1 MTTTTNIVQQQENPA
16 VQAYKFGLIDKAQ
29 ALIEKPI
36 TLPAPTAVGAD
47 PMTLQAQGLAQAG
60 VGAFQPFITSG
71 SNFLTGAGQ
80 QANLAGTLGTQVAQN
95 YVPAQ
100 QEAMQGTAL
109 GAQMGQQAATAG
121 MQGIQNQL
129 AANNPYLQGAV
140 GGVNQ
145 AAIDAQN
152 QAVYAQNLIGD
163 STSQANQQALAA
175 QGMLGQAG
183 QFGMDS
189 ASAGQAGLFGSAAQ
203 YDPNSAQAYMNPYE
217 TQVIDQTMADMQRA
231 SDIARQGDSARAVGA
246 GAFGGSRSGIVDS
259 ERGRNLLDQQAK
271 MAGGLRAQGYG
282 QALQQSMAA
291 QESALQ
297 RQQKAAGLMGQLGQA
312 GAASGLQAGQATG
325 QLGQQ
330 AAQQALQ
337 AGQATGQLGQQA
349 SQQALQAG
357 QIGGQLGAQYGQMG
371 LAGQEASAKLGL
383 MGADMTGQSAA
394 QMGNLALQRAQLGQ
408 NQVGQTLDQANTL
421 GQLGQASAGL
431 GQLGQ
436 QMAMTDVDALTKLGA
451 QQQVLDQGAAD
462 QAQQYELQ
470 QVYQPYQKLGFYG
483 DILQGAPSTS
493 MSVSKN
499 TAPSASMLNQV
510 VGAGIS
516 GLGIAN
522 AAQNVGII

>member
-29 ALIEKPI
+29 DLIEKPI
-36 TLPAPTAVGAD
+36 TLPKPTAVGAD

-145 AAIDAQN
+145 AATDAQN
-152 QAVYAQNLIGD
+152 QALY
-163 STSQANQQALAA
+163 A
-175 QGMLGQAG
+175 QGMIGQAG

-312 GAASGLQAGQATG
+312 GAASGLQAGQT
-325 QLGQQ
+325 
-330 AAQQALQ
+330 
-337 AGQATGQLGQQA
+337 TGQLGQQA

-470 QVYQPYQKLGFYG
+470 QVYQPYQKLGFYS

>member
-1 MTTTTNIVQQQENPA
+1 MAVSENIVYQQESPA
-16 VQAYKFGLIDKAQ
+16 VEAYKLGLMNQAQ
-29 ALIEKPI
+29 KLIEQDV
-36 TLPAPTAVGAD
+36 TLPKPTAVGAD

-80 QANLAGTLGTQVAQN
+80 QANLAGTLGNQVAQN

-145 AAIDAQN
+145 AATDAQN
-152 QAVYAQNLIGD
+152 QALY
-163 STSQANQQALAA
+163 A
-175 QGMLGQAG
+175 QGMIGQAG

-312 GAASGLQAGQATG
+312 GAASGLQAGQS
-325 QLGQQ
+325 
-330 AAQQALQ
+330 
-337 AGQATGQLGQQA
+337 TGQLGQQA

-462 QAQQYELQ
+462 QEQQYNLQ
-470 QVYQPYQKLGFYG
+470 QVYQPYQKLGFYS

-510 VGAGIS
+510 VGAGIG